1 MKKKFF
7 FSVYTYRA
15 IKDLSRV
22 LNTHD
27 ESLKSLIQKK

>member
-1 MKKKFF
+1 MEKKIF
-7 FSVYTYRA
+7 FSVYTYRT
-15 IKDLSRV
+15 IKDLSSV